1 MLDKIK
7 KITENPLEAAR
18 ISEELAIADDQLNI
32 TMTFKERKQKLL
44 ESQYETNILE
54 TTLIK
59 IGALLALGFGEAGS
73 EIIAKNMKVGG
84 SVDPML
90 PGKKILAIYGFCA
103 IRYFAEATEVLENKI
118 MLFANEIAEIVHSVN
133 DSFYGAIN
141 KNLGDCFLIIWKLNK
156 RHNMILL
163 ND

>member
-1 MLDKIK
+1 M
-7 KITENPLEAAR
+7 
-18 ISEELAIADDQLNI
+18 
-32 TMTFKERKQKLL
+32 
-44 ESQYETNILE
+44 
-54 TTLIK
+54 
-59 IGALLALGFGEAGS
+59 ALGFGEAGS

-141 KNLGDCFLIIWKLNK
+141 KNLGDCFLIIWKLHK
-156 RHNMILL
+156 RHKMILL
-163 ND
+163 NDKDEIVIKDYKKVQNFSDCAVMAFVKTLA